1 MASIFQIFFIILRLN
16 QKLLFFKT
24 FKVPKMEQT
33 TIVQLPILIYLFIIG
48 FKEFQTFFLN
58 FNKRPIIFNH

>member
-1 MASIFQIFFIILRLN
+1 
-16 QKLLFFKT
+16 
-24 FKVPKMEQT
+24 MEQT